1 MQVRGFNLLKPLLE
15 QHFSVLV
22 VVTLTMYVPAFE
34 LAFFFSARLSCS
46 SWICCP
52 VISLYTGGSTFSRSR
67 TSFRPCWSI
76 SLSASARCIFPKLS
90 PSWLRTCKIRYGIL
104 RPTLPNAV
112 FCFGSLRDF
121 SAIQNGWASPNTVV
135 FLGSGTT
142 MQNGEKTP
150 FCAVC
155 VRRVPKNLFA
165 YPFSFLVA
173 WHKSFITQKVVIL
186 RKKGRRKNKLT
197 SSVRFF
203 YLSLDLTPLN
213 THPLNHS
220 EKDVSHCYTE
230 QAINSNFTITK
241 GASKQRENVTKEQ
254 NV

>member
-1 MQVRGFNLLKPLLE
+1 MQVRGFSLLKPLLV
-15 QHFSVLV
+15 QHFSVFI
-22 VVTLTMYVPAFE
+22 VVTLTVYVPVFE

-67 TSFRPCWSI
+67 TSFRSCWSI
-76 SLSASARCIFPKLS
+76 SLSASARCMFPKLS
-90 PSWLRTCKIRYGIL
+90 PSWLMMCKIRYGIL

-121 SAIQNGWASPNTVV
+121 SAVQNGWASPNTVV
-135 FLGSGTT
+135 FPGSGTT
-142 MQNGEKTP
+142 MQNREEIP
-150 FCAVC
+150 FCVLC

-173 WHKSFITQKVVIL
+173 WHRSFITQNVVIL
-186 RKKGRRKNKLT
+186 RKQGRRKNKLP

-213 THPLNHS
+213 SHPLNHS
-220 EKDVSHCYTE
+220 LKKVYSIVTL
-230 QAINSNFTITK
+230 N
-241 GASKQRENVTKEQ
+241 KQSTVILQ
-254 NV
+254 